1 MVENAA
7 GRLVAMTGID
17 LSAGRPG
24 PARRRSG
31 YTLPASRGGMAW
43 LAVLLVIGALV
54 VFQVGRQVY
63 ASWSISQEADAIRQE
78 IADTEAQNAEY
89 QRELDY
95 LQSDAYVSVEARK
108 LLNLGYWNERLLII
122 PPGSAAQA
130 PGTRSQHAPA
140 EPLLQQWLDL
150 FFGP

>member
-1 MVENAA
+1 
-7 GRLVAMTGID
+7 MTGID
-17 LSAGRPG
+17 LSAARPG
-24 PARRRSG
+24 PARRRSR
-31 YTLPASRGGMAW
+31 YTLPASRGGVAW
-43 LAVLLVIGALV
+43 LAVLLVVGAFV

-63 ASWSISQEADAIRQE
+63 ASWSIGQEAAAIRAE
-78 IADTEAQNAEY
+78 IEATEAQNAKL

-122 PPGSAAQA
+122 PPGSEAQA
-130 PGTRSQHAPA
+130 PAERRHQAPA
-140 EPLLQQWLDL
+140 KPLLEQWLDL